1 MTMVV
6 GIDPGQKCGI
16 AVYEDGEMR
25 ELFTVAPHELLGTL
39 RLRLVA
45 VMKRE
50 KANVGANNHSP
61 LMAVIYEDSRLQ
73 SFLWN
78 ARGKHQLGVALKA
91 ARNVGM
97 VDAICAQI
105 AGWCEDEGVRYYG
118 VSPKDKGAKLDAEAF
133 KNITG
138 WTARSN
144 QHERDA
150 ALVAWPYRRIRAEKL
165 AQDVRAA
172 SFQQEVSDD

>member
-39 RLRLVA
+39 RLRLERVLRA
-45 VMKRE
+45 QQFKG
-50 KANVGANNHSP
+50 NP
-61 LMAVIYEDSRLQ
+61 QMAVIYEDSRLQ

-78 ARGKHQLGVALKA
+78 ARGKHQFGVALKA

-105 AGWCEDEGVRYYG
+105 AGWCEDKGVRYYG

-172 SFQQEVSDD
+172 SVQQEVSDD